1 VTTEKEDV
9 GVDDLQDHRPQLTPS
24 LLPLLVGGLPE
35 QGRVHGSEQSEG
47 IPVSVRTL
55 TACPDEP
62 LYADPTSR
70 DYSASRT
77 SSAAQARTA
86 CASLVLLGQAAG
98 SGHPTELADVVR
110 AVEKIYDNRH
120 HLRQHPPAP
129 PASTAH

>member
-1 VTTEKEDV
+1 MGV
-9 GVDDLQDHRPQLTPS
+9 GDLQDHRPQLTPS
-24 LLPLLVGGLPE
+24 LLPLLVGGLLE

-62 LYADPTSR
+62 LYAVPTSR

-77 SSAAQARTA
+77 SSAPEARTA

-98 SGHPTELADVVR
+98 SGMLLDHPTELADVVR

-120 HLRQHPPAP
+120 HLRQHPPA
-129 PASTAH
+129 STAH